1 MRKNIKTV
9 KRLRLSIENPTLYKT
24 IKEREFGY
32 MVKMCKKKLTRG
44 IAKCKRLFEYNQEAS
59 AALEEYEANK
69 NLWHSI
75 ENPYFF
81 EKDEDYTNLIGFNGP
96 MIYGFITE
104 IVDDYVKT
112 GYTLCY
118 TAEERVDQ
126 WRKIKGGYPDAKLI
140 AAYPASVVCDG
151 IRLCF
156 DDLDVHERFERAKFK
171 RASKEIFGEH
181 RYSKEFFKNINETN
195 DLKLFNFSDTKNE
208 FYPMFFEDVM
218 NDIYA
223 TLEDETLTFTQKK
236 TQVRHLKKYG
246 DLITTEGEK
255 AKILDWELTDEQFN
269 VIKKGV
275 ESLGLGNTELLL
287 AAIMRFGKSAVSY
300 RIMLEYF
307 KPTVSDGTKHLIVSG
322 KDTRETWQKDFFH
335 KDIIEKTKE
344 SYDKGTIFMW
354 YEGKTIHWCG
364 NIKDKDG
371 YHEVHYLSGQE
382 TKPQREI
389 TKSVFDELSKDN
401 VIFFYVSFQDIYGEK
416 EEGQTVYKIKEK
428 HETIFGTYFDS
439 IIVDETHFGARS
451 KVFGAVLDGEDN
463 ITLDDGDVRP
473 IKCKAHLHLSATPY
487 KILASNEFKS
497 EKHDIIGVVTLSDI
511 YRFKEEWAEK
521 NPDKAE
527 WENPYFGTPQLHT
540 LLLNLPEEIMEK
552 ITSNGDS
559 FFAEL
564 FAPKNADDSKLSLKH
579 KKEVVAVFS
588 YLFGSIKT
596 KREGLI
602 RNGTLSK
609 NGVMKHIVMPLP
621 DRKACEMV
629 YDLLLSGSIAG
640 MDEYDVYML
649 SGITAARLVNGEN
662 ELNSKL
668 WDSEK
673 SGRKTITLT
682 CDKCTTGSTINLWDT
697 MLYFKDGDSAEYYD
711 QTWGRILSR
720 AVVDAL
726 DENNK
731 PTGEKIC
738 IKNHVYFID
747 FKPNRAVEMRYNYI
761 TQMRDYFFS
770 LGTEE
775 GKERAE
781 WMRNEIKYYLMC
793 RLDDFTEINN
803 FDSLTKEYHKTFETD
818 SRGIN
823 YQANRLCDVFMAIN
837 LLKSCGLS
845 LFGSG
850 KGSEIVIQ
858 TRRGNGAEN
867 GNPIIEEYS
876 DGGDAGTGDEH
887 ETDNTAK
894 KKKSDKKERATMME
908 IINGISNL
916 AIVCHKRVTNSEE
929 LLKAITGE
937 KITSYESLN
946 HFSDICKV
954 LEASCNPNSNFT
966 IAARTTLNNF
976 INEKNS
982 IFNDATE
989 QSDNAKIELATKYF
1003 MPSIRSISNS
1013 ERVSPENIVD
1023 EQNDKLLNHSNYQG
1037 GSILDGWTYGEY
1049 TLGLCRAKGV
1059 EFTRKFVYTLP
1070 SSDGA
1075 RIFVEKLYDI
1085 LGLDK
1090 SHILNDNATNSNN
1103 MIHFNGLVG
1112 NPPYQGSGQKQIYP
1126 EFYKTAKDIADN
1138 VCLIFPS
1145 KWQEPANKPGV
1156 GLKYMYEAEVRCD
1169 KQIISITNL
1178 DASEV
1183 FNGVQGVRKGVN
1195 ILLWSKGYD
1204 NGLSGKQRVITKVGN
1219 KTEEKIADFMTSDK
1233 VTELSELIEIVTSSN
1248 GFVSCQDVISKRCPY
1263 GLTKDAFT
1271 KQADAFCFEPNEKE
1285 SELTIVHGGEKGSG
1299 KRIKMYLSMQEL
1311 INISDE
1317 QSTAPID
1324 AYKIFYADVWGDT
1337 SDKRWIGGTFS
1348 NVIIAG
1354 PGEICTDKYH
1364 TAFPSANRE
1373 YVIKSSKYLMTKTL
1387 RAIIA
1392 NEKTSPQSP
1401 KAVFKNVPAQD
1412 FHEDFWNSDDIDY
1425 IDECL
1430 FDKYEFPEHIRE
1442 FIRNNVQGKTVDNIE
1457 NYHTVK

>member
-9 KRLRLSIENPTLYKT
+9 KRLRLSIENPALYKT
-24 IKEREFGY
+24 FKEREFGY
-32 MVKMCKKKLTRG
+32 MVKMCKKKLTRDV
-44 IAKCKRLFEYNQEAS
+44 AKCKRLFEYNQEAS

-81 EKDEDYTNLIGFNGP
+81 EKDEDYTSLISFNGP
-96 MIYGFITE
+96 IIYGFITE

-156 DDLDVHERFERAKFK
+156 DDLDVHERFERVKFK

-195 DLKLFNFSDTKNE
+195 DLKLFNFSDTKKE

-236 TQVRHLKKYG
+236 AQVHHLKKYG

-307 KPTVSDGTKHLIVSG
+307 KPTEISGAKHLIVSG

-335 KDIIEKTKE
+335 KDIIEKTEEK
-344 SYDKGTIFMW
+344 YNKGAIFMW
-354 YEGKTIHWCG
+354 YEGKAIHWCG

-371 YHEVHYLSGQE
+371 YHKVYYLSGPE
-382 TKPQREI
+382 TKPKREI
-389 TKSVFDELSKDN
+389 TKEVFDELSKDN

-416 EEGQTVYKIKEK
+416 EDGKAVYKIKDK
-428 HETIFGTYFDS
+428 HEVIFNTIFDS
-439 IIVDETHFGARS
+439 IIIDETHFGARS
-451 KVFGAVLDGEDN
+451 KVFGAVLDGEDKV
-463 ITLDDGDVRP
+463 IVDDEDVRP

-497 EKHDIIGVVTLSDI
+497 EKHDIIGVITLADI

-521 NPDKAE
+521 NPGRPE

-540 LLLNLPEEIMEK
+540 LLLNLPNEVMDK
-552 ITSNGDS
+552 ISANGDS

-564 FAPKNADDSKLSLKH
+564 FAPKNAEDNSKLSLKH
-579 KKEVVAVFS
+579 RKEVTAVFS
-588 YLFGSIKT
+588 YLFGSIKA
-596 KREGLI
+596 RRDGLI
-602 RNGTLSK
+602 RNSTVSK
-609 NGVMKHIVMPLP
+609 NGVMKHIVIPLP

-629 YDLLLSGSIAG
+629 YSLLTSGCIAG
-640 MDEYDVYML
+640 MDEYDIYKL
-649 SGITAARLVNGEN
+649 SGYTNLVGGEN

-668 WDSEK
+668 WESEK
-673 SGRKTITLT
+673 AGRKTITLT

-720 AVVDAL
+720 AVVDVL
-726 DENNK
+726 DENGN
-731 PTGEKIC
+731 PTGEKAC

-747 FKPNRAVEMRYNYI
+747 FKPNRAVEMRYKYI
-761 TQMRDYFFS
+761 TQMRDYFLS

-775 GKERAE
+775 GNKQAE
-781 WMRNEIKYYLMC
+781 LVRNEIKYYLMC
-793 RLDDFTEINN
+793 RLDDFTEIND
-803 FDSLTKEYHKTFETD
+803 FDSLTREYHKTFVETD
-818 SRGIN
+818 SHGVN
-823 YQANRLCDVFMAIN
+823 YQANKLCDVLMS
-837 LLKSCGLS
+837 LSVLKSCGLS
-845 LFGSG
+845 AFSGSKETG
-850 KGSEIVIQ
+850 IVMR
-858 TRRGNGAEN
+858 TRRGEGLEN
-867 GNPIIEEYS
+867 GNPIIGEYP
-876 DGGDAGTGDEH
+876 GEGNG
-887 ETDNTAK
+887 ETDGQGGPTKPMN
-894 KKKSDKKERATMME
+894 KKSKEEKKERATMME

-916 AIVCHKRVTNSEE
+916 SIACTERVTTAEE
-929 LLKAITGE
+929 LLNVITGE
-937 KITSYESLN
+937 KAVAYKSLA

-954 LEASCNPNSNFT
+954 LEASCEQNGFFT
-966 IAARTTLNNF
+966 IEARTSLNNF

-982 IFNDATE
+982 LVSEIAGYDEKAR
-989 QSDNAKIELATKYF
+989 IEVADKYYI
-1003 MPSIRSISNS
+1003 PSIRDISNN
-1013 ERVSPENIVD
+1013 ERVAPSNIVD
-1023 EQNDKLLNHSNYQG
+1023 LQNDKLINHSNYRG
-1037 GSILDGWTYGEY
+1037 GTILDDKTYGEY
-1049 TLGLCRAKGV
+1049 TLGLCKFYGV
-1059 EFTRKFVYTLP
+1059 DFAREFVYTLP

-1090 SHILNDNATNSNN
+1090 SHILNDNIIKDKN
-1103 MIHFNGLVG
+1103 MHFNGLTG
-1112 NPPYQGSGQKQIYP
+1112 NPPYQGDSSKQLYP
-1126 EFYKTAKDIADN
+1126 GFYKTAKEIADN
-1138 VCLIFPS
+1138 VSLIFPME
-1145 KWQEPANKPGV
+1145 WQKPNNQPAK
-1156 GLKYMYEAEVRCD
+1156 GLGYMYKEEVRCD
-1169 KQIISITNL
+1169 ERIIHIDNL
-1178 DASEV
+1178 SGV
-1183 FNGVQGVRKGVN
+1183 FKGVQGAQDVN
-1195 ILLWSKGYD
+1195 IILWSKSHR
-1204 NGLSGKQRVITKVGN
+1204 NGLNGCQLIKPVNG
-1219 KTEEKIADFMTSDK
+1219 TEYEVTNLKNCFDTTSDK
-1233 VTELSELIEIVTSSN
+1233 PEELKELARIVSKYP
-1248 GFVSCQDVISKRCPY
+1248 GFKSAVQEVSAQKPY
-1263 GLTKDAFT
+1263 GMDTNVLSKYPQYFTNEQNEVNQIKLYAGDPDKDR
-1271 KQADAFCFEPNEKE
+1271 
-1285 SELTIVHGGEKGSG
+1285 GSG
-1299 KRIKMYLSMQEL
+1299 YVERYMPKSAECLKVSK
-1311 INISDE
+1311 
-1317 QSTAPID
+1317 TAAPILS
-1324 AYKIFYADVWGDT
+1324 YKLLFPKQWGNMT
-1337 SDKRWIGGTFS
+1337 KNWLGGTFS
-1348 NVIIAG
+1348 DILIAS
-1354 PGEICTDKYH
+1354 PNEICTQKYQ
-1364 TAFPSANRE
+1364 TAFPCDSAEDIKKASKLAMSRFARGLMLVKKNKKGAARGVFE
-1373 YVIKSSKYLMTKTL
+1373 YV
-1387 RAIIA
+1387 
-1392 NEKTSPQSP
+1392 P
-1401 KAVFKNVPAQD
+1401 VQD

-1430 FDKYEFPEHIRE
+1430 FDKYGVPENIRE
-1442 FIRNNVQGKTVDNIE
+1442 FIRKNIQPRTIDNIE